1 MTNDSLRKSPAGL
14 SDNKQD
20 NKNEETCDWYIN
32 SPEHYNCLWIYIIDK
47 SQLDGSM
54 PEMVQTEIANL
65 MGWSN
70 TKTHFALKQAM
81 SELIEALTRNKAN
94 QLISQDPDQIVDVNM
109 FGMDPISSYT
119 SDDTEE

>member
-1 MTNDSLRKSPAGL
+1 MTNDSPVKSPAGL

-32 SPEHYNCLWIYIIDK
+32 SPEHHNCLWLYIIDK
-47 SQLDGSM
+47 SQIDGSM

-65 MGWSN
+65 LGWSN
-70 TKTHFALKQAM
+70 TKTHFMLKQAM
-81 SELIEALTRNKAN
+81 AELIEALTKHRAN
-94 QLISQDPDQIVDVNM
+94 QLISQDPDQIVDINM
-109 FGMDPISSYT
+109 FGMDPVSSYT